1 MILPAGPGIS
11 LPELHFF
18 AGSDR
23 IVIGSLFVIIVSAK
37 SSPPGGLFYCPKQM
51 RQKLLMICG
60 IASGLLC
67 VVLILIGHWI
77 TFGMTQ
83 GHAFI
88 AVWPLW
94 VAAAVLGVISSLCIS
109 RFD

>member
-1 MILPAGPGIS
+1 MLLDAANTLSMIFIARPQ
-11 LPELHFF
+11 
-18 AGSDR
+18 
-23 IVIGSLFVIIVSAK
+23 
-37 SSPPGGLFYCPKQM
+37 SSSIGGLFYYPKQM

-60 IASGLLC
+60 TASGLLC

-88 AVWPLW
+88 AAWPLW
-94 VAAAVLGVISSLCIS
+94 VSAAVLGVISSLCIS

>member
-1 MILPAGPGIS
+1 
-11 LPELHFF
+11 
-18 AGSDR
+18 
-23 IVIGSLFVIIVSAK
+23 
-37 SSPPGGLFYCPKQM
+37 M